1 MKYLQ
6 HPYCVSSFMLTCICQ
21 SPGEMQ
27 SSHFCDCLHRGT
39 SWPHQAHR
47 NKIIK
52 VQCVKRSCSS
62 FPFEFNLIKAVNHLI
77 FTSRIF
83 TNRLKIFLF
92 RFVSP
97 TAAAETSNQQS
108 PLFLLELKWLVENG
122 LDYGD
127 QSAAGRGCRGSSANA
142 AGCQEQQKS
151 LG

>member
-6 HPYCVSSFMLTCICQ
+6 HPYCVSSFMLAYAKALGKC
-21 SPGEMQ
+21 SPKV
-27 SSHFCDCLHRGT
+27 FFDCLHRGT
-39 SWPHQAHR
+39 SWPLQVHR
-47 NKIIK
+47 NKITN

-92 RFVSP
+92 RFVAP

-108 PLFLLELKWLVENG
+108 SLFLLELKWLVENG

-127 QSAAGRGCRGSSANA
+127 QSAAGRGCRGNSANA
-142 AGCQEQQKS
+142 AGCQEQWKS